1 MRLVRD
7 RTNLPSTAAWAIPNV
22 VVGAFHVDNS
32 LWVKGFLI
40 HGGPRAPDPAAPSLA
55 RFCAIDRLNGRR
67 RLDSVELWVLVLL
80 GAAGGCLIGVLGA
93 SLFRRRSVADELP
106 DVVELAHE
114 LAKLK
119 RQVRGAFMQRV
130 REGASF
136 SPESS
141 SEAPPAPPELQPG
154 ATLPD
159 APGLSPRAVKDRLRA
174 AVFSSSSQRR
184 Q

>member
-1 MRLVRD
+1 M
-7 RTNLPSTAAWAIPNV
+7 V
-22 VVGAFHVDNS
+22 VP
-32 LWVKGFLI
+32 
-40 HGGPRAPDPAAPSLA
+40 GPPPGRPDPAPFFGIAQIYRERYA
-55 RFCAIDRLNGRR
+55 DA
-67 RLDSVELWVLVLL
+67 VELWAVIAL
-80 GAAGGCLIGVLGA
+80 GAAGGCLIGVLAA
-93 SLFRRRSVADELP
+93 SLFRRRPVADELP

-174 AVFSSSSQRR
+174 AVFSSPSQRR